1 MYFDGELPIETFKER
16 MQLVAKQYGTN
27 IDLYGY
33 NRDDLGELPP
43 LNTVPGQA
51 WLRRELDEI
60 KPDLVIFDS
69 IMCLLIGSLKDE
81 EMWAPV
87 KTFMRELSSR
97 KIAQIWFHHAN
108 ESGVSY
114 GDKTREWEMD
124 VVVKLSHP
132 VGPDGVSDDEVIL
145 WEWKKTRLKTPQNWQ
160 QFQPMAI
167 RLVDDKWEWDEVS
180 GKPGKVTKQSQEE
193 IVRAEYVKAYKS
205 LAGDAKEVPTTS
217 NEGLHTMVRKVA
229 ADAIKNELV
238 SRGFLELKDTGGKNP
253 GMTDADRKLLSR
265 VKKALLAEREEDG
278 GFCRKGRVGMVRKH
292 TVLMRPSF
300 CQLAVTLAVTRVT
313 SDVTGPAVVPTVT
326 CDSPRSG
333 WHDVTSHRHRFPE
346 CDTLK
351 ACLVR
356 FPRCHS
362 QCHSLMRTASLH
374 VATVNICFRAL
385 AVIRYNRPGRATCM
399 RHRRNQHATSTS

>member
-1 MYFDGELPIETFKER
+1 MDDFSKAYAEGMGVSHRKSKGWDANDPNDAPVPPPPKDRDALKISAWLKKDIPARDWLMGSVMCAGSRWFVYGQTGVGKTLLGMPFGAAVAAGENFLRWIGQRKSRVMYFDGELPVETFKER

-27 IDLYGY
+27 IDFYGY

-132 VGPDGVSDDEVIL
+132 VGPDGMSDDETIL

-167 RLVDDKWEWDEVS
+167 RLVDDKWEWEEVS
-180 GKPGKVTKQSQEE
+180 GKPGKVTKQSREE
-193 IVRAEYVKAYKS
+193 IVKAEYVKAYVRLVREVIGPPEYDRS
-205 LAGDAKEVPTTS
+205 LHIPLPIK
-217 NEGLHTMVRKVA
+217 VRA
-229 ADAIKNELV
+229 PAIKNELV
-238 SRGFLELKDTGGKNP
+238 SRGFLELKETGGKQA

-265 VKKALLAEREEDG
+265 VRAELLGDKPDADGKFFEKDGMTWRE
-278 GFCRKGRVGMVRKH
+278 
-292 TVLMRPSF
+292 
-300 CQLAVTLAVTRVT
+300 
-313 SDVTGPAVVPTVT
+313 
-326 CDSPRSG
+326 
-333 WHDVTSHRHRFPE
+333 
-346 CDTLK
+346 
-351 ACLVR
+351 
-356 FPRCHS
+356 
-362 QCHSLMRTASLH
+362 TAP
-374 VATVNICFRAL
+374 F
-385 AVIRYNRPGRATCM
+385 
-399 RHRRNQHATSTS
+399 